1 MHDQKYNNE
10 LIQVANL
17 LGAINEAS
25 VREKMLKPCAGGIV
39 A

>member
-1 MHDQKYNNE
+1 MHDQKYSKE

-17 LGAINEAS
+17 LGAISEAL
-25 VREKMLKPCAGGIV
+25 VREKMPKLCDDGIV